1 MCRGKW
7 RDNPRQLVYQRPY
20 EDHWGVLHDPTT
32 EWDRLLKY
40 YQIGVILLVEE
51 GTRRIARPAS
61 IHAQAIIRRQKQ
73 RHLEN
78 LNKTQTLEIRDL
90 KRLSDIRYWKRRN
103 LNKTQTLEIRDLKRL
118 SDIRYWKRRKKRKIA
133 ARRKEASYARVTLG
147 RDPYGRATSSA

>member
-90 KRLSDIRYWKRRN
+90 KRLSDIRYWKRR
-103 LNKTQTLEIRDLKRL
+103 
-118 SDIRYWKRRKKRKIA
+118 KKRKIA
-133 ARRKEASYARVTLG
+133 ARRKEASYTQVTLG

>member
-90 KRLSDIRYWKRRN
+90 KRLSDIRYWKRR
-103 LNKTQTLEIRDLKRL
+103 
-118 SDIRYWKRRKKRKIA
+118 KKRKIA
-133 ARRKEASYARVTLG
+133 ARRKEASCTQVTLG

>member
-32 EWDRLLKY
+32 EWDSLLKY
-40 YQIGVILLVEE
+40 YHIGVILLVEE

-78 LNKTQTLEIRDL
+78 LAKTQTLEVSDL
-90 KRLSDIRYWKRRN
+90 KRVSDIRH
-103 LNKTQTLEIRDLKRL
+103 
-118 SDIRYWKRRKKRKIA
+118 WKRRKKRKIA
-133 ARRKEASYARVTLG
+133 ARRKEASYVQATLS
-147 RDPYGRATSSA
+147 RDPYGRATSGA

>member
-1 MCRGKW
+1 MSRGKW

-32 EWDRLLKY
+32 EWDKLLKY
-40 YQIGVILLVEE
+40 YHIGVILLVEE

-61 IHAQAIIRRQKQ
+61 IHAHAIIRRQKQ

-78 LNKTQTLEIRDL
+78 LTKTQTLEVRDL
-90 KRLSDIRYWKRRN
+90 KRLSDIRH
-103 LNKTQTLEIRDLKRL
+103 
-118 SDIRYWKRRKKRKIA
+118 WKRRKKRKIA
-133 ARRKEASYARVTLG
+133 ARRREASYAQVTLG